1 MPYSEKQAKFFG
13 AVAHGMKPKGKH
25 KLSKED
31 AAKMAAEAEMMDKEA
46 TKKGRKRAL
55 MEMK

>member
-1 MPYSEKQAKFFG
+1 
-13 AVAHGMKPKGKH
+13 MKPKGKH